1 MKTNLPKFYA
11 ITDRKRYKP
20 DFLQTVEEILKKG
33 VKILQIREKDLPPD
47 ELFNLV
53 KQVKKL
59 TDAYNA
65 KLIVNDRLDVAVL
78 AGADGVHL
86 PSKSIPIAEVKK
98 NFPNLIVGKSCHSIE
113 ELKEAEKQG
122 ADYVF
127 LSPVFFVEGKGKP
140 IGIETLKQ
148 AGKETNIPI
157 YALGGIT
164 KENLKSVLDTGVF
177 GVASIRLFL
186 DKNFDLTNLQ

>member
-1 MKTNLPKFYA
+1 MKTNLPRFYA
-11 ITDRKRYKP
+11 ITDRKRYQPNYLK
-20 DFLQTVEEILKKG
+20 TVEEVLKKG
-33 VKILQIREKDLPPD
+33 VKILQIREKELPID
-47 ELFNLV
+47 ELYSLV
-53 KQVKKL
+53 NRIKPL
-59 TDAYNA
+59 TDRYGA

-86 PSKSIPIAEVKK
+86 PSKSIPIKDIKE
-98 NFPNLIVGKSCHSIE
+98 NFPNLIVGKSCHTIE
-113 ELKEAEKQG
+113 EVKKAEKDG

-140 IGIETLKQ
+140 IGLETLRQ
-148 AGKETNIPI
+148 AVEQTGIPI

-164 KENLKSVLDTGVF
+164 KENLAQVLSTGVF

-186 DKNFDLTNLQ
+186 DKEFNLNNLQ